1 MTLLTWRCTEVKWST
16 VSIRHLNNTRSM
28 CMQETSTNKTSI
40 CNNIARGNRNPSQG
54 TVPKTVAITA
64 SAYTAPAPTLAEC
77 EVIFLAAAA
86 LMTKSPTAKALSVSC
101 ILGENL
107 RNTFAKFHCYPEL
120 SSGAVT
126 CKNSKHI
133 IIFFTPGSS
142 WGTWTR
148 GWRTSTRCWWCW
160 WRRPTTIRHL

>member
-1 MTLLTWRCTEVKWST
+1 MHRT
-16 VSIRHLNNTRSM
+16 SIYITKTARLNNTRSM

-40 CNNIARGNRNPSQG
+40 CNNIARGNSNPSQG

-107 RNTFAKFHCYPEL
+107 RKTFAKFHCYPEL
-120 SSGAVT
+120 SSCAVT

-148 GWRTSTRCWWCW
+148 GWRTSTRC
-160 WRRPTTIRHL
+160 